1 MGLHAIGSVRQSM
14 VRIELM
20 VSLMGIVLLGWLV
33 GGCTPGSAEVEEAL
47 ATKATMEVIAS
58 TPKDTPRPVA
68 TATSKPTSVVEQG
81 LQVFR
86 TLLIIQANAEQL
98 QEVARQALES
108 QGVENLEASTVLMS
122 LSASILSVDDLLL
135 NVQPPEGTRLSWLA
149 GSSVQQEMIT
159 VLQRWLKG
167 EIDASQVVEV
177 MDGLIEDISQEVNTV
192 EGLLVD
198 KLGYDYA
205 GLEQERQAV
214 FGVMKQMFRD
224 RGE

>member
-1 MGLHAIGSVRQSM
+1 MA
-14 VRIELM
+14 RIKLM
-20 VSLMGIVLLGWLV
+20 VSLIGAVLLGWLV
-33 GGCTPGSAEVEEAL
+33 SGCTPASAEVEEAL